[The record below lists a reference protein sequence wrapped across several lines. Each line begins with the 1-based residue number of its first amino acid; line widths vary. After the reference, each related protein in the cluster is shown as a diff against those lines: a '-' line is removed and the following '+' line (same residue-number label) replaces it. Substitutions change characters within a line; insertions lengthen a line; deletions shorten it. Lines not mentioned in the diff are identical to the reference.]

1 MSINEF
7 FDWKINLEDELY
19 AVIDE
24 KARKMVVMGDFIELT
39 AVLWLDQNDVLQLKP
54 TWDCVISIDDAT
66 KQITIHSAESLNMK
80 EEC

>member
-39 AVLWLDQNDVLQLKP
+39 AVLWLDQKNILQLKP

-66 KQITIHSAESLNMK
+66 KQITIRSAESLNMK

>member
-1 MSINEF
+1 MSVNKF

-39 AVLWLDQNDVLQLKP
+39 AVLWLDRNDVLQLKP

-66 KQITIHSAESLNMK
+66 KQITIRSAESLNMK

>member
-1 MSINEF
+1 M
-7 FDWKINLEDELY
+7 DDELY

-39 AVLWLDQNDVLQLKP
+39 AVLWLDQKNILQLKP
-54 TWDCVISIDDAT
+54 TWDCVISIDDAA
-66 KQITIHSAESLNMK
+66 KQITIRSAESLSIK